1 MSSSKSDRRPVPRL
15 SRGFR
20 DTFSSNVVARQR
32 MIETIRKVYERYGFA
47 PLETPAVE
55 YVDALGKF
63 LPESDTPAG
72 GIFAFRDDDN
82 SWLAL
87 RYDLTAPLSRVFAEH
102 RNDIPIPFRR
112 FQVGPVWRNEKPGP
126 GRYREFYQ
134 FDIDTVG
141 TASMAADAEVCCVL
155 ADALEALHVPRGD
168 YVIKVNNRKALN
180 GVLEVV
186 GVPTDEE
193 TSLIVLRAI
202 DKLDRLG
209 IEGVKELLG
218 RGRYDAPKGQE
229 SFRVSG
235 KSLGSLAEK
244 QVPAEVI
251 AGLGQL
257 RGQHA
262 EVVGEEV
269 FLTTLRTFLGEHLA
283 AEYEAVILQHT
294 RTSDYTEGAHLRDD
308 QVQRIVDLL
317 SVSEGRRTDVCDRF
331 EELVRGSQVG
341 EEGVAELRDIDRFL
355 TAVGYAEDRVTFDPT
370 VVRGLAYYTGPVFEA
385 QLTFEILDESG
396 QKQQVGSVA
405 GGGRYDYLVERF
417 LGEKVPATGAS
428 IGVDRLLTA
437 VTALG
442 QRDTLEATAPVVVTV
457 MDPERV
463 LDYEKITFQLRQAG
477 IPAEMYLGEGGFR
490 KQLQYADQR
499 GSVVAVIAGSR
510 EFETGQVSLK
520 DLRLGRELSKE
531 ITDREAWV
539 KERPSQVTVRVED
552 LVSEVKTILERYKV
566 EA

>member
-1 MSSSKSDRRPVPRL
+1 
-15 SRGFR
+15 
-20 DTFSSNVVARQR
+20 
-32 MIETIRKVYERYGFA
+32 MIDAIREVYERYGFA

-72 GIFAFRDDDN
+72 GIFAFKDEDQ
-82 SWLAL
+82 SWMAL
-87 RYDLTAPLSRVFAEH
+87 RYDLTAPLARVFAEH
-102 RNDIPIPFRR
+102 RNRIPVPFRR
-112 FQVGPVWRNEKPGP
+112 YQVGPVWRNEKPGP
-126 GRYREFYQ
+126 GRFREFYQ

-155 ADALEALHVPRGD
+155 ADAMEAIHIRRGD

-180 GVLEVV
+180 GVLEVA
-186 GVPTDEE
+186 GVPSDEN
-193 TSLIVLRAI
+193 TSLTVLRAI

-209 IEGVKELLG
+209 LDGVRQLLG
-218 RGRYDAPKGQE
+218 EGRADE
-229 SFRVSG
+229 SGDFT
-235 KSLGSLAEK
+235 
-244 QVPAEVI
+244 Q
-251 AGLGQL
+251 
-257 RGQHA
+257 
-262 EVVGEEV
+262 
-269 FLTTLRTFLGEHLA
+269 
-283 AEYEAVILQHT
+283 
-294 RTSDYTEGAHLRDD
+294 GANLRDD
-308 QVQRIVDLL
+308 QVQRIIDLL
-317 SVSEGRRTDVCDRF
+317 SVAGDRRSDVCDRF
-331 EELVRGSQVG
+331 EEIVRGSRVG
-341 EEGVAELRDIDRFL
+341 EEGVTELREIDRFL

-385 QLTFEILDESG
+385 QLTFEVADESG
-396 QKQQVGSVA
+396 QKQQFGSVS

-437 VTALG
+437 LAALG
-442 QRDTLEATAPVVVTV
+442 ELGSLEAMAPVVVTV
-457 MDPERV
+457 MDQDRL
-463 LDYEKITFQLRQAG
+463 LDYERITFQLRQAG

-490 KQLQYADQR
+490 KQLQYADER

-510 EFETGQVSLK
+510 EFEAGQVSLK

-539 KERPSQVTVRVED
+539 KEQPSQVTVPLD
-552 LVSEVKTILERYKV
+552 NLISEVKAILGRYKV